1 MPLRHL
7 HLLYALSGLLSLG
20 YQVVWLR
27 HFVDRFGSSTLTFA
41 LVVSAFIGGLG
52 IGALASPRLG
62 PLLQR
67 LVRGGPLRAYGLV
80 EALVTVTALSVL
92 VERLVPLTLLGTFPY
107 ELKGS
112 VYEPTLALQLLKAP
126 LAFLAVFVPCFFMG
140 VSFPLLCRAFARRT
154 ELPAS
159 LYAWNTLGA
168 CSAVL
173 LCEWVLIRW
182 LGHDLTL
189 YLLVAGNAILAAAF
203 LARGDAWQAR
213 WEDEPVPPP
222 RRPAPARALAE
233 APPVSLGVLLAGAAI
248 SGFLAGGL
256 EADAFRRVHFI
267 QVFNGA
273 AMSFVSFWAI
283 LGIFLGSWTI
293 HRRPQW
299 TLRRVQV
306 LFASSFLVFLAVTR
320 FALLPLRVQ
329 LERLIN
335 GVADVVPFDP
345 DGRFVMLAAVLALTG
360 VIVLPA
366 FYLVSLLL
374 PWICNAAQRQG
385 RHLGPIYGLNTVAF
399 LAGMVAFSWIAPR
412 VNAFYSF
419 ELFTWIFALLAAAL
433 VWMGERRPLGRLRP
447 VAVALGIAAVVWFT
461 PRGFAPS
468 YLPANNP
475 LRLHGILEMRGS
487 SGWTTFV
494 SAQPGGNALYLD
506 TAKMSDVNPE
516 VKRYMKV
523 MAHLPLLS
531 VDDPKSALLICFGV
545 GNTAAAI
552 AKHSSLERIDIVDL
566 ERNMFEHAPL
576 FAFHNDRVYEDP
588 RVRLIHD
595 DGRSFLRLT
604 QGRYDLITSEP
615 PPPLMH
621 GIERLYSR
629 EYYRDV
635 LEHLTDQGCMSQWL
649 PIYQMPPA
657 AGRLIVRTFVQSFP
671 HSVLVTGTNKELLLI
686 GSKRPID
693 WRNVVLRVA
702 QEPAAAGDLAD
713 VDVPSG
719 EHLLARLVMT
729 HAELLAEYGTGE
741 VLTDQKNP
749 LSSYWPTGRME
760 TFPFSATA
768 ALAVFPPDLLAERPR
783 IGTWFG
789 DLRALLTAV
798 PDFPVESFVPLRGRA
813 SLPGSEVDWLALQE
827 LNLEADALLR
837 RGRVNEGLDAYRRS
851 VAQVPA
857 QLGVHMALGQ
867 FALARNEPQ
876 RALAP
881 LEELTRHFPDFL
893 RPRLLLALVQ
903 ARAGRTEAALATL
916 RIALELNPYSYD
928 AHLMLGDL
936 LEATQG
942 AGAGREHLRRA
953 SSLKPMDEGL
963 RRRLGDRP

>member
-67 LVRGGPLRAYGLV
+67 LARGGPLRAYGLV

-107 ELKGS
+107 ELKAG
-112 VYEPTLALQLLKAP
+112 VYEPTLALQLFKAP

-140 VSFPLLCRAFARRT
+140 VSFPLLCKAFARRT

-189 YLLVAGNAILAAAF
+189 YVLVAGNAALAAAF
-203 LARGDAWQAR
+203 LARGDAWQVR
-213 WEDEPVPPP
+213 WDAEPTPAP
-222 RRPAPARALAE
+222 RRAAPARDAAGT
-233 APPVSLGVLLAGAAI
+233 PPVPLGVLLASAAI

-293 HRRPQW
+293 HRRPHW
-299 TLRRVQV
+299 SLRRVQV
-306 LFASSFLVFLAVTR
+306 LVACSFLVFLLVTR
-320 FALLPLRVQ
+320 VALLPLRVQ
-329 LERLIN
+329 LERVIQ
-335 GVADVVPFDP
+335 GVADALPFDP
-345 DGRFVMLAAVLALTG
+345 DGRFVMLAAVLVLTG

-399 LAGMVAFSWIAPR
+399 LAGMVVFSWVAPR

-419 ELFTWIFALLAAAL
+419 ELFTWIFALLVAAL
-433 VWMGERRPLGRLRP
+433 IWMGEHRPLGRLRP
-447 VAVALGIAAVVWFT
+447 IVVGLGVVAAVW
-461 PRGFAPS
+461 FAPRDFS
-468 YLPANNP
+468 PAHLPENNP
-475 LRLHGILEMRGS
+475 LRLHGVLEMRGS

-494 SAQPGGNALYLD
+494 SAQPDGNALFLD

-531 VDDPKSALLICFGV
+531 VDDPRSALLICFGV

-552 AKHSSLERIDIVDL
+552 AKHSTLERIDIVDL

-576 FAFHNDRVYEDP
+576 FEFHNDRVYEDS

-604 QGRYDLITSEP
+604 EGRYDLITSEP

-635 LEHLTDQGCMSQWL
+635 LDHLTDQGCMSQWV
-649 PIYQMPPA
+649 PIYQLPPA
-657 AGRLIVRTFVQSFP
+657 AGRLIVRTFVQAFP
-671 HSVLVTGTNKELLLI
+671 YSVLVTGTNKELLLI
-686 GSKRPID
+686 GSKRPLD
-693 WRNVVLRVA
+693 WRNVVTRFA

-741 VLTDQKNP
+741 ILTDQRNP

-760 TFPFSATA
+760 TFPFSASA
-768 ALAVFPPDLLAERPR
+768 ALATFPPDLLAERPR
-783 IGTWFG
+783 IRSWFS

-798 PDFPVESFVPLRGRA
+798 PDYPVESFVPLRGRA
-813 SLPGSEVDWLALQE
+813 NLPGSEVDWLALQD
-827 LNLEADALLR
+827 LNLDAAALLR
-837 RGRVNEGLDAYRRS
+837 RGRINEGLDAYRRS
-851 VAQVPA
+851 VALVPA

-876 RALAP
+876 RAIAP

-893 RPRLLLALVQ
+893 RPRLMLALVQ
-903 ARAGRTEAALATL
+903 VRAGRLEDALETL
-916 RIALELNPYSYD
+916 RVALELNSYSYE
-928 AHLMLGDL
+928 AQLMTGDL

-942 AGAGREHLRRA
+942 PAAARQHLLRA
-953 SSLKPMDEGL
+953 SQLKPMDGNL
-963 RRRLGDRP
+963 ARRLGNRP